1 MKGDSTTTMFRE
13 IGKKT
18 VSDFI
23 ESANIINSKASISK
37 LLGTLIKMNSYNVYY
52 KKGNKITAINLR
64 DILSARDVTSQN
76 LNSIAKMTPTIAED
90 SNIEEAANIMSHYR
104 LRSIPVIEDEE
115 IIGQIS
121 TKSIVKCM
129 NYTNIKI
136 PSTKIMTRNPISIN
150 ETDLISTAK
159 NLMIRHR
166 IDHIPIVEDTLK
178 GIVTSFDIAKTILT
192 SDKLNNIS
200 YGWPESNRQ
209 LEYSAKGIGE
219 RNVTTSSINNSVAKV
234 IQLMNSTNSTY
245 SIVTLGDE
253 IKGIITHRDIISL
266 LGQRIEEEEEDVS
279 TYIIGLPDKSFSS
292 ELIKSEFNTLV
303 KFLKKR
309 IPDLEEAQCRI
320 KLISVIGKTKRFEV
334 DVRIFTTTNRYTYI
348 NCGLDLATIF
358 DQLRDNLKRKLSQK
372 SQTPQKQS
380 SRYNI

>member
-1 MKGDSTTTMFRE
+1 MKGDSATTMFRE

-37 LLGTLIKMNSYNVYY
+37 LLGTLIKMNSYNAYY
-52 KKGNKITAINLR
+52 KKGNKITSINLR
-64 DILSARDVTSQN
+64 DILSARDVTPQN
-76 LNSIAKMTPTIAED
+76 LNSIAKTTPTIAED
-90 SNIEEAANIMSHYR
+90 SNIEEAVNIMSYYR

-129 NYTNIKI
+129 NYTNIKT
-136 PSTKIMTRNPISIN
+136 PSTKIMTENPISIN
-150 ETDLISTAK
+150 ETDSISTAK
-159 NLMIRHR
+159 KLMIRHR
-166 IDHIPIVEDTLK
+166 IDHLPIVEDTLK

-192 SDKLNNIS
+192 SDNLNNIF
-200 YGWPESNRQ
+200 YGGSESKRQ
-209 LEYSAKGIGE
+209 LECSAKGIGE

-234 IQLMNSTNSTY
+234 IQLMSSNNSTY

-253 IKGIITHRDIISL
+253 IKGIITYRDIISL
-266 LGQRIEEEEEDVS
+266 LGQRIEEEEDVS
-279 TYIIGLPDKSFSS
+279 AYIIGLPDKSFSS

-348 NCGLDLATIF
+348 NYGLDLATIF
-358 DQLRDNLKRKLSQK
+358 NQLRNNLKMKLSQK
-372 SQTPQKQS
+372 SQTRQKQS
-380 SRYNI
+380 SRHNI

>member
-23 ESANIINSKASISK
+23 ESANIINSKASIST

-76 LNSIAKMTPTIAED
+76 LNSMAKMTPTIEED
-90 SNIEEAANIMSHYR
+90 SNIEEAANIMSFYR

-121 TKSIVKCM
+121 TKSIINCM
-129 NYTNIKI
+129 NDTNIKI
-136 PSTKIMTRNPISIN
+136 PSTKIMTGNPISIN
-150 ETDLISTAK
+150 ETDPISTAK

-192 SDKLNNIS
+192 SDNLNNIS
-200 YGWPESNRQ
+200 HGWSESNRQ
-209 LEYSAKGIGE
+209 IEYSAKGIGE

-245 SIVTLGDE
+245 SIVTLGDK

-266 LGQRIEEEEEDVS
+266 LGQRIEEEEDVS
-279 TYIIGLPDKSFSS
+279 AYIIGLPDKSFSS
-292 ELIKSEFNTLV
+292 ELIKSEFKTLV

-358 DQLRDNLKRKLSQK
+358 DQLRDNLKRKLLQK
-372 SQTPQKQS
+372 SQTRQKQS

>member
-1 MKGDSTTTMFRE
+1 MKGDSTTSMFRE
-13 IGKKT
+13 IAKKT

-23 ESANIINSKASISK
+23 ESANIINSKASIST

-76 LNSIAKMTPTIAED
+76 LNSMAKMTPTIEEN
-90 SNIEEAANIMSHYR
+90 SNIEEAANIMSFYR

-136 PSTKIMTRNPISIN
+136 PSTKIMTGNPISIN
-150 ETDLISTAK
+150 ETDSISIAQ

-166 IDHIPIVEDTLK
+166 IDHIPIVQDTLK
-178 GIVTSFDIAKTILT
+178 GIVTSFDIAKIILT
-192 SDKLNNIS
+192 SDNLNKIS
-200 YGWPESNRQ
+200 QGWPESSRQ
-209 LEYSAKGIGE
+209 LEFSAKGIGE
-219 RNVTTSSINNSVAKV
+219 RNVTKSSINNSVAKV
-234 IQLMNSTNSTY
+234 IQLMNSTNATY
-245 SIVTLGDE
+245 SIVTLGNK
-253 IKGIITHRDIISL
+253 IKGIITNRDIISL
-266 LGQRIEEEEEDVS
+266 LGQRIEEEDVPA
-279 TYIIGLPDKSFSS
+279 YIIGLPDKPFSS
-292 ELIKSEFNTLV
+292 ELIKSKFNTLV

-320 KLISVIGKTKRFEV
+320 KLISVIGKSKRFEV
-334 DVRIFTTTNRYTYI
+334 DLRIFTTTNRYTYI
-348 NCGLDLATIF
+348 NRGLDLSTIF
-358 DQLRDNLKRKLSQK
+358 DQLRDNLKKILSQK
-372 SQTPQKQS
+372 SQTSQKQS
-380 SRYNI
+380 SRYKI